1 MLGNNS
7 PLIVID
13 GVPMQNSVAGQMD
26 MDGGGATM
34 MVDGSKE
41 SSDALSQLNPDDIES
56 ITVLKGANSAALYG
70 SAASN
75 GVLMITTK
83 KGKEGQ
89 IRIDVS
95 SSTTFETPLKLPKL
109 QNRYGAQMS
118 GSVENGFTMNSNSWG
133 QRMNTLGDE
142 YYDTANSPITSP
154 AMLTTSATSTG

>member
-1 MLGNNS
+1 
-7 PLIVID
+7 
-13 GVPMQNSVAGQMD
+13 
-26 MDGGGATM
+26 
-34 MVDGSKE
+34 
-41 SSDALSQLNPDDIES
+41 
-56 ITVLKGANSAALYG
+56 VLKGANSAALYG

-142 YYDTANSPITSP
+142 YYDTANSPYHLTRNAYDISDFYRVGTNFNNSIALSEVQKWHKP
-154 AMLTTSATSTG
+154 ISLTEIPQPTVSSKPINSNGTTSR

>member
-13 GVPMQNSVAGQMD
+13 GVPMQNNVTGQMD
-26 MDGGGATM
+26 METGGATM

-109 QNRYGAQMS
+109 QNRYGGLMT
-118 GSVENGFTMNSNSWG
+118 GSVENGFTMGRTAGDNASTPSVT
-133 QRMNTLGDE
+133 NTSTRPTRPTDCR
-142 YYDTANSPITSP
+142 APH
-154 AMLTTSATSTG
+154 TTLATSTA